1 MLQEDK
7 LISADIPREVE
18 VAVVPFVWAGEVPRG
33 SKRAK
38 PVRIDLKPESTLVRL
53 KQYPIK
59 MEAKLGLLPLIQK
72 FLKYG
77 LLKEYKSKYNT
88 PILPVRKA
96 DGKTYGL
103 VQDLRSVNQI
113 VQDIHPVMVNPY
125 TLLTNLTGKQ
135 E

>member
-1 MLQEDK
+1 
-7 LISADIPREVE
+7 
-18 VAVVPFVWAGEVPRG
+18 
-33 SKRAK
+33 
-38 PVRIDLKPESTLVRL
+38 
-53 KQYPIK
+53 

-77 LLKEYKSKYNT
+77 LLKEYESKYNT

-96 DGKTYGL
+96 DGKTYRL

-113 VQDIHPVMVNPY
+113 VQDTHPVVVNPY
-125 TLLTNLTGKQ
+125 TLLTNLTEKQ